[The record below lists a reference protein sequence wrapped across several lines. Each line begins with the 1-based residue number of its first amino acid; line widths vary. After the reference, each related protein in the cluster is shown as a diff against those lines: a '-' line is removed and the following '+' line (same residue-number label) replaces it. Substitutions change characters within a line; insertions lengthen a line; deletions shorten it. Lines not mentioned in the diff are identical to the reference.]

1 MAQNLQLDW
10 KIKNKRKNTNMS
22 ERNAVPLKL
31 VVDNSNTLAP
41 LENLLDEYAGEIEA
55 QRAQLIDDLEYFQAK
70 LRELE
75 MLDPLDFTGLGKVYR
90 EHEQRIGTLLDDM
103 NDRQALEA

>member
-1 MAQNLQLDW
+1 
-10 KIKNKRKNTNMS
+10 MS
-22 ERNAVPLKL
+22 DRNAAQLKL

-41 LENLLDEYAGEIEA
+41 LENLLDEYAGEIET
-55 QRAQLIDDLEYFQAK
+55 QRAQLIDDLQYFQAK

-90 EHEQRIGTLLDDM
+90 EHEQRIGNLLDDM
-103 NDRQALEA
+103 SERQALEA

>member
-1 MAQNLQLDW
+1 MSD
-10 KIKNKRKNTNMS
+10 RNTT
-22 ERNAVPLKL
+22 PLRL

-55 QRAQLIDDLEYFQAK
+55 QRTQLIDDLEYFQSK

-75 MLDPLDFTGLGKVYR
+75 MLDPLDFTGLGEVYR
-90 EHEQRIGTLLDDM
+90 EHEKRIDELLNDM
-103 NDRQALEA
+103 SERRRREA